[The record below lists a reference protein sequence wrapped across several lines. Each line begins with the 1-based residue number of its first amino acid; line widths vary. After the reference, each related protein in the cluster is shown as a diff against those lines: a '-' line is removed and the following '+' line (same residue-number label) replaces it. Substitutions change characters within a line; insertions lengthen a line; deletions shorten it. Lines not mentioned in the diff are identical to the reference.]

1 MDSDLTTGV
10 SRFQR
15 GYYRRHRQT
24 YRTLA
29 RHGQRPDTLFI
40 ACADSR
46 VLPHVITSS
55 VPGDLFELRNV
66 GNMVPAHGSNCD
78 ATGSA
83 LEYSLH
89 VLNVSRIIVCGHSH
103 CGACAA
109 LLSGKAPDALEQ
121 TKSWIEQGRNV
132 RELVLSSV
140 EGGELDLEAALE
152 DHETRSQL
160 EGALERAM
168 VVHQLRNL
176 MTYPEVKERTAD
188 GRLTLLGWHYSI
200 DSGIVEQYDR
210 DQLAFHPVKAEEP
223 KLLSRTFGSLSSL
236 AW

>member
-1 MDSDLTTGV
+1 MNSDLTTGV
-10 SRFQR
+10 SRFQQ
-15 GYYRRHRQT
+15 GYYHRHRQT
-24 YRTLA
+24 FRTLA

-55 VPGDLFELRNV
+55 MPGDLFELRNV
-66 GNMVPAHGSNCD
+66 GNMVPAYGSNCD

-89 VLNVSRIIVCGHSH
+89 ALSVSRIIVCGHSH

-109 LLSGKAPDALEQ
+109 LLTGKALDALEQ
-121 TKSWIEQGRNV
+121 TKSWIEQGRDV
-132 RELVLSSV
+132 RELVLSSL
-140 EGGELDLEAALE
+140 EGENLDLNTALE
-152 DHETRSQL
+152 DQETRNHL

-176 MTYPEVKERTAD
+176 MTYPEVIERTAD

-200 DSGIVEQYDR
+200 DSSVVEQYDR
-210 DQLAFHPVKAEEP
+210 EQLAFHPVKAEAP
-223 KLLSRTFGSLSSL
+223 RLLSRTLSSLSSL

>member
-1 MDSDLTTGV
+1 M
-10 SRFQR
+10 
-15 GYYRRHRQT
+15 
-24 YRTLA
+24 
-29 RHGQRPDTLFI
+29 
-40 ACADSR
+40 
-46 VLPHVITSS
+46 
-55 VPGDLFELRNV
+55 PGDLFEFRNV
-66 GNMVPAHGSNCD
+66 GNMVPAYGSNCD

-121 TKSWIEQGRNV
+121 TKNWIEQGRDV
-132 RELVLSSV
+132 RDLVLSSV
-140 EGGELDLEAALE
+140 EMENLDLKTALE
-152 DHETRSQL
+152 DQETKNQL
-160 EGALERAM
+160 ESALERAM

-176 MTYPEVKERTAD
+176 MTYPEVIKRTAD

-200 DSGIVEQYDR
+200 DSGVVEQYDPDR
-210 DQLAFHPVKAEEP
+210 LAFHPVKADEAP
-223 KLLSRTFGSLSSL
+223 TLLSRTLSPLSSL

>member
-1 MDSDLTTGV
+1 MDPDLTTGV

-55 VPGDLFELRNV
+55 MPGDLFELRNV

-121 TKSWIEQGRNV
+121 TKSWIEQGRDV
-132 RELVLSSV
+132 RNWSCPRSRAANWTFRRRSRIRRPAASSRAPLS
-140 EGGELDLEAALE
+140 
-152 DHETRSQL
+152 
-160 EGALERAM
+160 
-168 VVHQLRNL
+168 
-176 MTYPEVKERTAD
+176 
-188 GRLTLLGWHYSI
+188 GRW
-200 DSGIVEQYDR
+200 
-210 DQLAFHPVKAEEP
+210 
-223 KLLSRTFGSLSSL
+223 SSTSF
-236 AW
+236 AT

>member
-1 MDSDLTTGV
+1 MNSDLTTGV

-24 YRTLA
+24 FRTLA

-55 VPGDLFELRNV
+55 MPGDLFELRNV
-66 GNMVPAHGSNCD
+66 GNMVSPHGSSCD

-109 LLSGKAPDALEQ
+109 LLTGKAPDALEQ
-121 TKSWIEQGRNV
+121 TRSWIEQGRGV
-132 RELVLSSV
+132 RELVLSSLR
-140 EGGELDLEAALE
+140 GEDLDLATTLE
-152 DHETRSQL
+152 DDGTKNEL

-176 MTYPEVKERTAD
+176 RPIQR
-188 GRLTLLGWHYSI
+188 
-200 DSGIVEQYDR
+200 
-210 DQLAFHPVKAEEP
+210 
-223 KLLSRTFGSLSSL
+223 
-236 AW
+236 